1 MIELLVNEWKEEGIY
16 GQIDKRKEKQQ
27 YVIVK
32 NDKDNNYVF
41 VEKYNSQLCL
51 MTFPLQNLVQLLVY
65 ISFNRYMI
73 TLS

>member
-1 MIELLVNEWKEEGIY
+1 M
-16 GQIDKRKEKQQ
+16 DKLTREKIKQQ

-65 ISFNRYMI
+65 ISFNRYMM